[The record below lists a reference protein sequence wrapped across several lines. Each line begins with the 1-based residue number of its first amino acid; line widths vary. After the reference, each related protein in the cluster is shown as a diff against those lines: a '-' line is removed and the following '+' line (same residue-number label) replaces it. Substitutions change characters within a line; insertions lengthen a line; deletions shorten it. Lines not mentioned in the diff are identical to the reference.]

1 MVYIINQEGKPLM
14 PTERHGKVRRMLRDG
29 RAHVVRRIPFTVQLG
44 YTSDEYRQP
53 VSLGIDAGTQHIGVS
68 ASTTKKEL
76 FSAEVELRKDVTKK
90 ISERR
95 MYRRNR
101 RYRKTRYRK
110 PRWLHRERTEGWL
123 TPTVRN
129 RINRHL
135 HIIGMLH
142 SVLPVTK
149 TVIETA
155 QFDIEKIKNPG
166 ISGTDYQNGPQKD
179 FGGVREYVLW
189 RDGHKCCHCKGKSG
203 DKILEVHHIESR
215 QTGGNTPDN
224 LITLCKTC
232 HKAHHDHKIRLE
244 ARRGIPFRAPSQMST
259 MRKALLNKART
270 MFPNVRNT
278 YGYITKEAR
287 ISNGIEKT
295 HCADAFCI
303 AGNVK
308 AQRLGSFLLFRCLPR
323 HTRSLH
329 VANYKK
335 GGIRRPAVAPHWINE
350 KLRLQRYDT
359 VKWNGIRCF
368 IAGSTNGR
376 PVLRDINWGLVTP
389 TASVNAK
396 SVRFLCRLH
405 GRMLSSQLPQSIA

>member
-1 MVYIINQEGKPLM
+1 MVYVLNQEGKPLM
-14 PTERHGKVRRMLRDG
+14 PTARHGKVRRMLRDG
-29 RAHVVRRIPFTVQLG
+29 KAHVVRKFPFTIQLDYAVSG
-44 YTSDEYRQP
+44 YLQP

-68 ASTTKKEL
+68 ASTEKREL

-90 ISERR
+90 MSERR

-110 PRWLHRERTEGWL
+110 PRWQHRGRTEGWF

-129 RINRHL
+129 RIDRHL
-135 HIIGMLH
+135 HVIGMLH

-149 TVIETA
+149 TIIETA
-155 QFDIEKIKNPG
+155 QFDIEKIKNPD
-166 ISGTDYQNGPQKD
+166 ISGADYQNGPQKD
-179 FGGVREYVLW
+179 YGGVREYVLW

-203 DKILEVHHIESR
+203 DKILEVHHIETR
-215 QTGGNTPDN
+215 QTGGNAPDN

-232 HKAHHDHKIRLE
+232 HKAHHDHKIHLDVK
-244 ARRGIPFRAPSQMST
+244 RGIPFRDPSQMNT

-270 MFPNVRNT
+270 MFPNVHNT
-278 YGYITKEAR
+278 YGYITKDAR

-303 AGNVK
+303 AGNVR
-308 AQRLGSFLLFRCLPR
+308 AERLGTYLLCRCLPR

-329 VANYKK
+329 VANFKH
-335 GGIRRPAVAPHWINE
+335 GGIRRSSVAPRWINQR
-350 KLRLQRYDT
+350 LRLQRYDT
-359 VKWNGIRCF
+359 VEWNRVRCF
-368 IAGSTNGR
+368 IAGSTSGR
-376 PVLRDINWGLVTP
+376 LVLRDINWKLVTP

-405 GRMLSSQLPQSIA
+405 GRILTSQLPQSAA